1 MEKEETLIKLDI
13 LTFEADMLS
22 RALDNALKF
31 YKEQYGIC
39 EIYYLSEILR
49 EKFEKIRDLF

>member
-1 MEKEETLIKLDI
+1 MEKKEILTRLEI

-31 YKEQYGIC
+31 YQEHYGIC